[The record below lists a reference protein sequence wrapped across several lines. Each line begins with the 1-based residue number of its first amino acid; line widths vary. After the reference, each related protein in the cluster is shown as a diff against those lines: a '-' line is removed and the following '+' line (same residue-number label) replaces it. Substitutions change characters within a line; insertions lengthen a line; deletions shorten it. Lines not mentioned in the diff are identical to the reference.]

1 MRLTMNVYVKSVSDS
16 QADAT
21 DALAALPIGFLLY

>member
-16 QADAT
+16 QADA
-21 DALAALPIGFLLY
+21 LAALPIGFLLY